1 MMIKNAFTEIFE
13 NYEFF
18 GWIFKEKFIIFL
30 VEFEWKMC
38 SFSPAPNMDGL
49 HSCTP
54 SRGTPNRDLK
64 QFNPRSYKIKISF
77 KGTVSV
83 GFSVSPCEDNARY
96 TMV

>member
-1 MMIKNAFTEIFE
+1 
-13 NYEFF
+13 
-18 GWIFKEKFIIFL
+18 
-30 VEFEWKMC
+30 
-38 SFSPAPNMDGL
+38 MDGL

-96 TMV
+96 KMV

>member
-1 MMIKNAFTEIFE
+1 
-13 NYEFF
+13 
-18 GWIFKEKFIIFL
+18 
-30 VEFEWKMC
+30 MC

-96 TMV
+96 KMV